1 MPGEKRPK
9 VIKYKPKVPPKE
21 GAENADAQEEEEEE
35 VNDSDLDIDSDE
47 LPEEYYA
54 YTDLQKK
61 EWRDR
66 RERIKQE
73 RKDNFIKRDE
83 YHKELREKTLKTFED
98 RPDQVKSLRC
108 GLVRAREFVVEWD
121 AP

>member
-21 GAENADAQEEEEEE
+21 GAENPDAQEEDEEE

-54 YTDLQKK
+54 FTDL
-61 EWRDR
+61 
-66 RERIKQE
+66 
-73 RKDNFIKRDE
+73 
-83 YHKELREKTLKTFED
+83 
-98 RPDQVKSLRC
+98 
-108 GLVRAREFVVEWD
+108 
-121 AP
+121 